1 MILSGTYT
9 ALITPFNN
17 DGSVDYKAL
26 RDLVQWQI
34 AGGVEG
40 LVPVGTTGESPTLD
54 FDEHVKVIEATAEA
68 AAGKVQIIAGT
79 GANSTSEAL
88 ALTKAVLQSGVDAS
102 LQVTPYYNRPNAEGL
117 YRHFSSVADLG
128 LPVVLY
134 NVPGRA
140 GREIPLDVVVRLSS
154 HEKVAAVKEAAG
166 SVDRV
171 SAIRDACELPVLSG
185 DDSLALPMISV
196 GACGVISV
204 ASNVIPKEMSSMV
217 RLALD
222 NDLSAARE
230 MHRTCYPLFRDLFID
245 TNPVPVKTALAM
257 MHRTG
262 PVFRLPLCEPTDK
275 VREQLARTLSSFG
288 LL

>member
-1 MILSGTYT
+1 MTLSGTYT

-17 DGSVDYKAL
+17 DGSVDYTAL
-26 RDLVQWQI
+26 HDLVQWQI

-40 LVPVGTTGESPTLD
+40 LVPVGTTGESPTLN
-54 FDEHVKVIEATAEA
+54 FDEHVKVIEATATA
-68 AAGKVQIIAGT
+68 AAGKATIIAGT
-79 GANSTSEAL
+79 GANSTAEAL
-88 ALTKAVLQSGVDAS
+88 ELTRAVLDSGVDAS

-117 YRHFSSVADLG
+117 YRHFAAVADLG

-140 GREIPLDVVVRLSS
+140 GREIPLDVVVRLAG
-154 HEKVAAVKEAAG
+154 HEKIAAIKEAAG

-185 DDSLALPMISV
+185 DDSLALPMICV

-204 ASNVIPKEMSSMV
+204 ASNVIPKEMSTMV
-217 RLALD
+217 RLAIAD
-222 NDLSAARE
+222 DVSAARE
-230 MHRTCYPLFRDLFID
+230 LHRNFYPLFRDLFID

-257 MHRTG
+257 MRRAA
-262 PVFRLPLCEPTDK
+262 PVFRLPLCEPSEK
-275 VREQLARTLSSFG
+275 VREQLARTLRSLG
-288 LL
+288 LI